1 MTKIRSFEK
10 SYGFFMN
17 DVHPKSWTK
26 NLTFGVHFMGKH
38 YKYEFKLQV
47 VQEYLNSS
55 LGYKALTKKYF
66 MEKVLT
72 IFINLSKLFKII

>member
-1 MTKIRSFEK
+1 
-10 SYGFFMN
+10 
-17 DVHPKSWTK
+17 
-26 NLTFGVHFMGKH
+26 MGKH